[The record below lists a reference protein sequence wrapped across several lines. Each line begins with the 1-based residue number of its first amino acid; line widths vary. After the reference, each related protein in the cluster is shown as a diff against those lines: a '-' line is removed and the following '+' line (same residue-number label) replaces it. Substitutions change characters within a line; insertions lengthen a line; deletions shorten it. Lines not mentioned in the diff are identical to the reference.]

1 MILRIVRPFPFHK
14 FGVVILLNLF
24 IFLSSSCFSQAE
36 RTINL
41 KEVHQKTVRK
51 YITTRKIDRMHDFSL
66 IHASWKKGTDESK
79 FNVSEKKFFLK
90 YRLSNVWDC
99 YRHVNPSKTWNK
111 QSIRLGLL
119 ISKPSNTATY
129 TSNLSFPNLDTGQV
143 YFLKLKLINGLL
155 NIPVAFEITKIDF
168 ERQIFEFSYIENNK
182 SRGKQ
187 TIQFFE
193 NGEGHTRIV
202 HRSYFKSN
210 SQFRDKLLYPYFHKK
225 FIKEFHRNMKQ
236 LVRKS
241 HYIVFLQR

>member
-1 MILRIVRPFPFHK
+1 MKTHIE
-14 FGVVILLNLF
+14 VVILFTLF
-24 IFLSSSCFSQAE
+24 IFLSSSCFSQDE

-51 YITTRKIDRMHDFSL
+51 YITARKIDRMTDFSL
-66 IHASWKKGTDESK
+66 IHASWKNGTDESS
-79 FNVSEKKFFLK
+79 FNVREKIFFLK

-99 YRHVNPSKTWNK
+99 YRHVNPAKTWNK

-119 ISKPSNTATY
+119 ISKRSNSATY
-129 TSNLSFPNLDTGQV
+129 TSNSSFPDLDTGQV
-143 YFLKLKLINGLL
+143 YFLKLKLIKGLL
-155 NIPVAFEITKIDF
+155 NIPVAFEITNIDF
-168 ERQIFEFSYIENNK
+168 DRQLFEFSYIDNNK

-202 HRSYFKSN
+202 HRSYFKSQ
-210 SQFRDKLLYPYFHKK
+210 SQFRDNLLYPYFHKK

-236 LVRKS
+236 LVRNNS
-241 HYIVFLQR
+241 RTVV

>member
-1 MILRIVRPFPFHK
+1 MVLRIIRSFPVHNEV
-14 FGVVILLNLF
+14 GILFTLF

-51 YITTRKIDRMHDFSL
+51 YIIARKIDQMPDFSL
-66 IHASWKKGTDESK
+66 IHASWKKGTDESG
-79 FNVSEKKFFLK
+79 FNVREKIFFLK

-99 YRHVNPSKTWNK
+99 YRHVNTAKAWNK

-119 ISKPSNTATY
+119 ISKRSNTATY
-129 TSNLSFPNLDTGQV
+129 TSNKTFPDLDTGQV
-143 YFLKLKLINGLL
+143 YFLKLKLIKGLL
-155 NIPVAFEITKIDF
+155 NIPVAFEITNIDF
-168 ERQIFEFSYIENNK
+168 DRQLFEFSYIDNNK

-202 HRSYFKSN
+202 HRSYFKSQ
-210 SQFRDKLLYPYFHKK
+210 SQFRDNLLYPYFHKK
-225 FIKEFHRNMKQ
+225 FIKEFHRNMKH
-236 LVRKS
+236 LVRNS
-241 HYIVFLQR
+241 DRAIASSR